1 MAYNNMS
8 GTVFLP
14 AELRPRLD
22 VVQGNIL
29 SGNLSTSDAADVINV
44 PRVSNATNNAILT
57 NVNGDANNLICES
70 NLTFDGNTLNVTGDM
85 TASAGASFLGP
96 VNISSSAGLTIT
108 GSIFPSGSTVFNL
121 GSATQRWGSLF
132 VGTGSVHLGPDCAIS
147 SIPGGIV
154 MNKSTFITGALSASL
169 NISAS
174 AFYGD
179 GSNLINVKADNVV
192 AEGPTNSLQFHDPA
206 DGDLTGS
213 SNLKYA
219 NSALFLTGALY
230 LTGTLDLDGDL
241 VPATANARDLGT
253 AAKPW
258 RSLYI
263 SEDTIYFGNDSLSVE
278 SGNMKFGS
286 GSATKAF
293 NVGHMHLK
301 DRGIVMDQGRVF
313 NLAAHQMKFNGGIA
327 VKRNTISENHVMTNG
342 EYLIAV
348 QTDQLTGS
356 TVAVTLP
363 PGTTVVNGQTFIIKD
378 EGGAASTKPITILT
392 QADNL
397 IDGKNSVVLESPY
410 AAITLYCNGLDK
422 YFIC

>member
-1 MAYNNMS
+1 
-8 GTVFLP
+8 
-14 AELRPRLD
+14 
-22 VVQGNIL
+22 
-29 SGNLSTSDAADVINV
+29 
-44 PRVSNATNNAILT
+44 
-57 NVNGDANNLICES
+57 
-70 NLTFDGNTLNVTGDM
+70 
-85 TASAGASFLGP
+85 
-96 VNISSSAGLTIT
+96 
-108 GSIFPSGSTVFNL
+108 
-121 GSATQRWGSLF
+121 
-132 VGTGSVHLGPDCAIS
+132 
-147 SIPGGIV
+147 
-154 MNKSTFITGALSASL
+154 
-169 NISAS
+169 
-174 AFYGD
+174 
-179 GSNLINVKADNVV
+179 
-192 AEGPTNSLQFHDPA
+192 
-206 DGDLTGS
+206 
-213 SNLKYA
+213 
-219 NSALFLTGALY
+219 
-230 LTGTLDLDGDL
+230 
-241 VPATANARDLGT
+241 
-253 AAKPW
+253 
-258 RSLYI
+258 
-263 SEDTIYFGNDSLSVE
+263 
-278 SGNMKFGS
+278 MKFGS

-293 NVGHMHLK
+293 NVGHMQFK